1 LLRWLAVI
9 AALPSLTTAFAA
21 AGVIASLGRRRGS
34 GWWRRRLRLLR
45 RRCRWRRL
53 LRRWRGLG
61 LLRRRSAVAVA
72 LPSLTTAFV
81 AAIVVASLDRGRRGR
96 RLRLLRRRWL
106 LRGWRRL
113 GLLRR
118 RPTLPV
124 TIATATAFAT
134 ALVVVALL
142 C

>member
-34 GWWRRRLRLLR
+34 
-45 RRCRWRRL
+45 RWRRL

-61 LLRRRSAVAVA
+61 
-72 LPSLTTAFV
+72 
-81 AAIVVASLDRGRRGR
+81 
-96 RLRLLRRRWL
+96 LLRRRWL

>member
-34 GWWRRRLRLLR
+34 
-45 RRCRWRRL
+45 RWRRL

-81 AAIVVASLDRGRRGR
+81 AAIVVASLGRCRGSGGRRGR
-96 RLRLLRRRWL
+96 RFRLLRRLFRRGCRLRL
-106 LRGWRRL
+106 LG
-113 GLLRR
+113 
-118 RPTLPV
+118 
-124 TIATATAFAT
+124 
-134 ALVVVALL
+134 
-142 C
+142 

>member
-34 GWWRRRLRLLR
+34 
-45 RRCRWRRL
+45 RWRRL